1 VGGVGQC
8 LHAWRIY
15 RVAAWVCELLRG
27 HPGLAQGQTILD
39 RKKIGYPQH
48 GWGDDIPDAQV
59 CMQVDAAAAGR
70 VFETTLMGD
79 WLAKA

>member
-1 VGGVGQC
+1 LFTLAHGR
-8 LHAWRIY
+8 L
-15 RVAAWVCELLRG
+15 RVATE
-27 HPGLAQGQTILD
+27 GLAQGQTILD
-39 RKKIGYPQH
+39 RKKIGYPQR